1 MNYPS
6 ESFSLWNGIA
16 TVSVTE
22 PGRLEAA
29 MRAVEEVIA
38 DIDAA
43 CGPGRNDSELA
54 RVKAADG
61 RPVQVGATFHAIMWT
76 ALNAAEVAHGPVESE
91 SSRSGSLSWRS
102 IRIDDPVGTVAL
114 PRGASLDLSGALR
127 AFTADRAA
135 ERASAEAGC
144 GVLVSI
150 GGDISVAGPVPIDGW
165 QVRLDRDHDIT
176 LYGTG
181 GVAGTQSS
189 ALPGNWRTISVLAQS
204 CVEAMIAGR
213 AAFARRHSAGTWL
226 VSHGLA
232 ARLVHTEGWMTS
244 VGGWPET
251 LDDQLADD
259 PIAYA
264 VA

>member
-1 MNYPS
+1 MNILS
-6 ESFSLWNGIA
+6 ESFPLWNGTA
-16 TVSVTE
+16 TVKVTD

-29 MRAVEEVIA
+29 RRAVNEVIA

-43 CGPGRNDSELA
+43 VGPGRNDSELA

-61 RPVQVGATFHAIMWT
+61 RPVQVGATFHAILWT
-76 ALNAAEVAHGPVESE
+76 ALHAAEVAQGPVETE
-91 SSRSGSLSWRS
+91 SWRF
-102 IRIDDPVGTVAL
+102 IQIDDPAGTVAW
-114 PRGASLDLSGALR
+114 PAGASLDFSGALR

-150 GGDISVAGPVPIDGW
+150 GGEISVAGPVPIDGW
-165 QVRLDRDHDIT
+165 QVRLDGDHDIT
-176 LYGTG
+176 LHGTA
-181 GVAGTQSS
+181 GVAGTQLS
-189 ALPGNWRTISVLAQS
+189 ALPGSWRTISVLAHS

-213 AAFARRHSAGTWL
+213 AALGRGHSAGTWL

-232 ARLVHTEGWMTS
+232 ARLVHAEGWMTS

-251 LDDQLADD
+251 LDDQFADD

-264 VA
+264 TA

>member
-1 MNYPS
+1 MNDFS
-6 ESFSLWNGIA
+6 ESFPLWNGTA
-16 TVSVTE
+16 TVRVTE

-29 MRAVEEVIA
+29 RRAVEEVIA

-54 RVKAADG
+54 RVRAADG
-61 RPVQVGATFHAIMWT
+61 RPVQVGATFHAITWT
-76 ALNAAEVAHGPVESE
+76 ALHAAEVAKGPVETE
-91 SSRSGSLSWRS
+91 SWHS
-102 IRIDDPVGTVAL
+102 IRIDDPSGTVAL
-114 PRGASLDLSGALR
+114 PRGASLDFSGTLR

-150 GGDISVAGPVPIDGW
+150 GGDISAAGPVPIGGW

-176 LYGTG
+176 LRGPG
-181 GVAGTQSS
+181 GVAGTRLS

-213 AAFARRHSAGTWL
+213 AALTRRHGAGTWL

-232 ARLVHTEGWMTS
+232 ARLVHAEGWMTS

-251 LDDQLADD
+251 LDDQFADD

-264 VA
+264 TA

>member
-1 MNYPS
+1 MNDLS
-6 ESFSLWNGIA
+6 VSFPLWNGTA
-16 TVSVTE
+16 TVRVTE

-29 MRAVEEVIA
+29 RLAVEEVIA
-38 DIDAA
+38 DVDAA
-43 CGPGRNDSELA
+43 CGPGRNGSELA
-54 RVKAADG
+54 KVKAADG
-61 RPVQVGATFHAIMWT
+61 RPVRVGATFHAIMWT
-76 ALNAAEVAHGPVESE
+76 ALHAAEMAQGPVETD
-91 SSRSGSLSWRS
+91 SWHS
-102 IRIDDPVGTVAL
+102 VQIDDMSGTVAL
-114 PRGASLDLSGALR
+114 PKRTTLDFSAALS

-150 GGDISVAGPVPIDGW
+150 GGDISVVGPVPLDGW

-181 GVAGTQSS
+181 GVAGTQWS
-189 ALPGNWRTISVLAQS
+189 ALPGNWRMISVLAQS

-213 AAFARRHSAGTWL
+213 AALARRHGAGTWL

-232 ARLVHTEGWMTS
+232 ARLVHAEGWMTS

-251 LDDQLADD
+251 LDDQFAED

-264 VA
+264 TA